1 MQINLKKKSYQNNF
15 HTSSVIFKM
24 SENNFFHHVHRQLNW
39 FVNLNILESIE
50 VMFKQIANN
59 ISSSNL
65 CGKRYVVIYHLHC
78 DYSLLAQSRFP
89 DIFSLHNFFLC
100 FLLFSVFFCLVLLFL
115 FNLQLQVVLCS
126 SCKYSTVQIRKI
138 HFLFFYSLQFK

>member
-1 MQINLKKKSYQNNF
+1 MFANKFKKNSYQNNF

-89 DIFSLHNFFLC
+89 DIFSLHHFFSMLSSI
-100 FLLFSVFFCLVLLFL
+100 FRVLLSCITFSFQLTITGRSLFL
-115 FNLQLQVVLCS
+115 MQIFNS
-126 SCKYSTVQIRKI
+126 PNS
-138 HFLFFYSLQFK
+138 